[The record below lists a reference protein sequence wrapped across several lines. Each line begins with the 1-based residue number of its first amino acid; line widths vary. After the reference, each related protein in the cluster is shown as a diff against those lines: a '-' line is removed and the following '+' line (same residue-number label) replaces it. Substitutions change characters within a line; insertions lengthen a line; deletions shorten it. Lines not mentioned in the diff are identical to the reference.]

1 MSEMTLDIQMEDSMS
16 KRPSYRVLVVDDE
29 PSVRQM
35 LADFLEM
42 NDIDCD
48 QAENGESALFVTE
61 QQRFDLIIM
70 DVRMPGVD
78 GIEAL
83 RRIKRLRPSQQVLM
97 VSAVSDMETAVEA
110 MRLGAH
116 DYVMKPFVLQDMLK
130 TIGKAIEDGAR
141 NSTAMASGREA
152 GNQASD
158 PEAWGHTDGDL
169 RSIAH
174 EVNRI
179 FEDVKSLK
187 ERLDAALSVEAGG
200 LNGGRKPHRLPEGPE
215 APAIGPFTG
224 GDVA

>member
-1 MSEMTLDIQMEDSMS
+1 MN
-16 KRPSYRVLVVDDE
+16 KRPAYRVLVVDDE

-61 QQRFDLIIM
+61 NKQFDLIIM

-83 RRIKRLRPSQQVLM
+83 RRIKRQHPTQQVLM
-97 VSAVSDMETAVEA
+97 VSAVGDMETAVEA

-116 DYVMKPFVLQDMLK
+116 DYVMKPFVLQDMLA
-130 TIGKAIEDGAR
+130 TIGEAIEKGNRTSLPATAGEDGVYGVAEGTLPGDA
-141 NSTAMASGREA
+141 SESASG
-152 GNQASD
+152 
-158 PEAWGHTDGDL
+158 L
-169 RSIAH
+169 RAIAND
-174 EVNRI
+174 VDRI
-179 FEDVKSLK
+179 FKQVKSLK
-187 ERLDAALSVEAGG
+187 ESLDAMFAVRSGELTEDGEP
-200 LNGGRKPHRLPEGPE
+200 RRLPEGPD
-215 APAIGPFTG
+215 APVIGPFRG